1 MPGKC
6 QKCNKPVERVVVEPV
21 ESSNA
26 DPKTTRSADLVS
38 FICGSCGTVLNVGP
52 DPFWLLR
59 KITVRAG
66 EPRKGKR
73 QAEAE
78 AGAEAEAAS

>member
-6 QKCNKPVERVVVEPV
+6 QKCNKPVERVVVEAV

-26 DPKTTRSADLVS
+26 DPKATRSADLVS
-38 FICGSCGTVLNVGP
+38 FNCGSCGTVLNIGP

-59 KITVRAG
+59 KITARAG
-66 EPRKGKR
+66 EPRKPK
-73 QAEAE
+73 AHAAPSTD
-78 AGAEAEAAS
+78 AGDAG